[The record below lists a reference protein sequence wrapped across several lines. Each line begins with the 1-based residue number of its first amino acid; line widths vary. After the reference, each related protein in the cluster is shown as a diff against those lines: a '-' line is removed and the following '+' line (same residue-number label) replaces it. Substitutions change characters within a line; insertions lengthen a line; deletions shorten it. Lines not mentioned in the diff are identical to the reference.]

1 MNNNKGLKKNQT
13 EMINMRIIITVKTS
27 MDLEHN
33 SLSLAEAEG
42 RPEGISPNTPQK
54 VRGVEI

>member
-1 MNNNKGLKKNQT
+1 
-13 EMINMRIIITVKTS
+13 MIKMRIIITVKTS

-33 SLSLAEAEG
+33 SLYLAEAER